1 MEGSRAG
8 GGPLR
13 RGQPPPAPTEQPSFG
28 TRLRRFRVRAG
39 LTQEELAERAR
50 VSVATIGAIEEAR
63 RQGSHPR
70 TLRSLVAALGL
81 TPEEGADLAQASR
94 HERHAARTVEAVA
107 PELVAGPPMARPGRL
122 PAAPT
127 ALIGREA
134 DVAAVAELL
143 RPPAPATRLLTLLGP
158 GGVGKTRLALA
169 SAAALADGYADGAA
183 WVDLGPVHDHR
194 LVPLTLARALD
205 VRESGAHSA
214 RELLL
219 RHLRQRRLLLV
230 LDNLE
235 HLRAAAPLVAEL
247 LAECP
252 GLVLLV
258 TSRAAL
264 QLRGERRFSVPPLPA
279 PPATPG
285 QPVAAI
291 AASPAVQL
299 FVDRARD
306 AQPEFALD
314 QSNAEAVAE
323 ICRRLDGLPLALELA
338 AARVRLLPPEVLLG
352 RLERRLGSHARPPG
366 DERASAPPPGDP
378 DAHVLGRVRTLPL
391 LTDGAQDAPAR
402 QRTLRATL
410 AWSFAL
416 LAPAEQRLFRRLAV
430 FAGGCELEAA
440 VAVGAEPGESEDRL
454 LEGLAGLVDHSLLQR
469 QVVGGEVRLR
479 QLETVREYG
488 LEQLAEA
495 GEWATVHDRHRDWYL
510 ALAERVAPERLDP
523 RHVARLERE
532 QDNLRAALR
541 WSIEAGQAEA
551 GLRLAVASW
560 PLWYLRNR
568 YAEGRAWLGEL
579 LALPPTAGPS
589 RWRALAFAGYLAY
602 GQGDYAD
609 AEALLQA
616 GSSSAGQAGDAEGAA
631 VCLLLRGNVARA
643 RGDLAVASAL
653 LEAAQRALDERST
666 PVWRAVV
673 RLLLALTRLEQD
685 DLPAAE
691 RWGGQALEQFR
702 AQRHVWGMARS
713 LELLGRAASRR
724 GDLAAARG
732 RHEESL
738 ALLREL
744 DDRQGLVWAATF
756 VAQAA
761 LDEGEAAHAWPLL
774 REALLLAR
782 EAGDRLATARALEG
796 LVRLLAPSEPERA
809 IRLAGVAAGL
819 RRELGAAAYRSEAE
833 RLEAGLA
840 RARAVLGT
848 TGSERAW
855 AEGSRARLEAAIA
868 EALVAG
874 AQAVGSEPSRAA
886 EGRRPGGV
894 TEREAEV
901 LRLLVE
907 GKTNQEIA
915 AALVI
920 SDKTVKRHLDN
931 IFARLGVSSRTAA
944 ATVALRTGLV

>member
-1 MEGSRAG
+1 MDEHE
-8 GGPLR
+8 
-13 RGQPPPAPTEQPSFG
+13 TTFG
-28 TRLRRFRVRAG
+28 ERLRQFRLRAG
-39 LTQEELAERAR
+39 LSQADLAERAS
-50 VSVATIGAIEEAR
+50 VSAAAVATLERGVR
-63 RQGSHPR
+63 RAPYPR
-70 TLRSLVAALGL
+70 TVAALAKALGL
-81 TPEEGADLAQASR
+81 SAAEQAALRAAAERPAD
-94 HERHAARTVEAVA
+94 
-107 PELVAGPPMARPGRL
+107 ARPASPGLADQPGARAPRL
-122 PAAPT
+122 PVWPT
-127 ALIGREA
+127 SFVGR
-134 DVAAVAELL
+134 DVEVQTIRSWLDPSGSAV
-143 RPPAPATRLLTLLGP
+143 RLLSLVGP
-158 GGVGKTRLALA
+158 GGVGKTRLAV
-169 SAAALADGYADGAA
+169 AAAAELAPLYPDGVVF
-183 WVDLGPVHDHR
+183 VDLTPLRDAR
-194 LVPLTLARALD
+194 LVPATIAHALE
-205 VRESGAHSA
+205 VREAGGRSA

-219 RHLRQRRLLLV
+219 EHLRARRLLLV

-235 HLRAAAPLVAEL
+235 HLLEAGQLVADL
-247 LAECP
+247 LEACP
-252 GLVLLV
+252 GLALLV

-264 QLRGERRFSVPPLPA
+264 RLSGEQRFPVAPL
-279 PPATPG
+279 ATPSEDE
-285 QPVAAI
+285 PSPAAVAAT
-291 AASPAVQL
+291 PAVQL
-299 FVDRARD
+299 FVARAR
-306 AQPEFALD
+306 AVGPEFALD
-314 QSNAEAVAE
+314 AETAAAVGA
-323 ICRRLDGLPLALELA
+323 ICRRLDGLPLAIELA
-338 AARVRLLPPEVLLG
+338 AARAALLPPAALLR
-352 RLERRLGSHARPPG
+352 RLERRL
-366 DERASAPPPGDP
+366 
-378 DAHVLGRVRTLPL
+378 PL
-391 LTDGAQDAPAR
+391 LTGGVEDLPQR
-402 QRTLRATL
+402 QQTLRATL
-410 AWSFAL
+410 AWSVGL

-430 FAGGCELEAA
+430 FAGGCPLDAA
-440 VAVGAEPGESEDRL
+440 MAVVAEPDEPEERL
-454 LEGLAGLVDHSLLQR
+454 LAGLARLLDHSLLQR
-469 QVVGGEVRLR
+469 TVVGSEVRLA

-488 LEQLAEA
+488 LERLAQA
-495 GEWATVHDRHRDWYL
+495 GERAAVHDRHRDWCL
-510 ALAERVAPERLDP
+510 GLAEQVAPEQLDP
-523 RHVARLERE
+523 QHVARLEHE

-643 RGDLAVASAL
+643 RGDLAVASTL

-702 AQRHVWGMARS
+702 AQRHAWGMARS

-732 RHEESL
+732 RHEQSL